1 MMLHPERAPDAIL
14 GLPGAANRK
23 GLAAQPVLALALSG
37 LAPENSR
44 ALGAQAQGLQSLPE
58 QGTV

>member
-1 MMLHPERAPDAIL
+1 MLLHPERAPDSIL

-23 GLAAQPVLALALSG
+23 CFAAEPVLALALIG
-37 LAPENSR
+37 IEPENCM

-58 QGTV
+58 PDTV